1 MKIAGEGFVDKGE
14 VLHALPTHP
23 WNSLLQHAEDAL
35 NVCALK
41 KRHGKQTGEKSVSS
55 PTFPL

>member
-1 MKIAGEGFVDKGE
+1 MAGDEFGDEGE
-14 VLHALPTHP
+14 VLHALPSHS

-41 KRHGKQTGEKSVSS
+41 KRHGKQTGEKSMSS
-55 PTFPL
+55 PIFPL

>member
-1 MKIAGEGFVDKGE
+1 MAGDEFGDEGE
-14 VLHALPTHP
+14 VLHALPSHS

-55 PTFPL
+55 PIFPL